1 MNKLKKRIL
10 QISLNILKRHISKFE
25 DIDLYL
31 YNYEKGTISPLLY
44 FSRYLNFENSNPTS
58 ATNEWRH
65 FEKMLNYENKIVID
79 VGAAIGATVRLFSKK
94 AKTLYAFEPQSTNF
108 KHLKTVI
115 KLEKLDN
122 VFPVNSAVSDK
133 VGTTTFYNRESH
145 GIHSLGMHNK
155 GSVGTRSEVKVTTLD
170 NFCQKNLLSQEIA
183 LLKIDVEGFESDVL
197 KGAIDLL
204 TNKKIKAVIFEYS
217 PKLTTTCGKKE
228 NDVFELLTT
237 YGFSI
242 YDALGRRFNYKTDI
256 KPKLSDFLALL
267 E

>member
-1 MNKLKKRIL
+1 MNKFKKRIL
-10 QISLNILKRHISKFE
+10 QLSLNILKRHISKFE

-31 YNYEKGTISPLLY
+31 YNYKKGSISPLLY
-44 FSRYLNFENSNPTS
+44 FSRYLNFENTSFPS
-58 ATNEWRH
+58 ATNEWGQ
-65 FEKMLNYENKIVID
+65 FEDMLNYENQVVID

-94 AKTLYAFEPQSTNF
+94 AKRVYAFEPQSTNF
-108 KHLKTVI
+108 KHLETVV

-122 VFPVNSAVSDK
+122 AIPINSAVSDK
-133 VGTTTFYNRESH
+133 VGTATFYNRESH

-155 GSVGTRSEVKVTTLD
+155 GTTGIISEVKVTTLD
-170 NFCQKNLLSQEIA
+170 NFCHKNLLSQDIA

-197 KGAIDLL
+197 KGAIGLL
-204 TNKKIKAVIFEYS
+204 NDKKIKAVIFEYS
-217 PKLTTTCGKKE
+217 PALTTTCGKQE

-242 YDALGRRFNYKTDI
+242 YDPQGRAFNYKTEI
-256 KPKLSDFLALL
+256 KPKIGDFLALL